1 MDADFRVWRLGPRA
15 LGVSGQLDTLGVL
28 PLERAFADVSEAG
41 DGPIFLDMSHL
52 SFIDP
57 EGINGL
63 IRGLRSLR
71 EGCLV
76 LHGVRGEVRKTLD
89 SFALHRLHRLHV
101 IPCEERAPG
110 ADVRRLS
117 AHR

>member
-1 MDADFRVWRLGPRA
+1 MLRWQTYA
-15 LGVSGQLDTLGVL
+15 LGGGT
-28 PLERAFADVSEAG
+28 FADISEAG

-76 LHGVRGEVRKTLD
+76 LHGVRGEVRKALET
-89 SFALHRLHRLHV
+89 FALHRLHRWHV
-101 IPCEERAPG
+101 ILCEERAVGRCQAAQRP
-110 ADVRRLS
+110 
-117 AHR
+117 